1 MGKVDRRNFIR
12 ILTSGAAVAT
22 FPAACISSA
31 AAKGTRSYMRR
42 TTPEQQGIPSQAI
55 SGFITEVSKLDS
67 LHSVMIARNDC
78 VVAEGW
84 WAPYEP
90 ELNHWLFS
98 VSKSVTAI
106 GVGLARS
113 EGLLSLDDAVTSFFP
128 GEMPDSPGPHLLEM
142 RVRDLL
148 TMTHGHGGNT
158 DRDVMRA
165 DTPTWIRSFLSIE
178 PTHPPG
184 SAWHYSNAVS
194 YMLSAIVQ
202 QVSGERLVDFLMPRL
217 FEPLGVRN
225 PVWDESPEGVT
236 LGASG
241 LRMRTEDV
249 TRFGQ
254 LCLQLGSWNGV
265 QLVPESW
272 IIEATK
278 EQATPPSQD
287 PIDGYGF
294 HFTIVPHQAAYAAG
308 GVFGQNCIVV
318 PEKQA
323 VVVTTAGVRHGEM
336 QAINDLVWKHLT
348 PSMSDSQ
355 LPQDQS
361 ASSHLSARMDSLF
374 LPTVDGLAQP
384 PVVAGWTRSFHFAEN
399 DRGISNVVFR
409 LAGDSLDVTIVNRS
423 GNHLIRCGCGSWYS
437 QITGFEPPA
446 LTSLGVLGDGS
457 SNPCASSAAWTSK
470 DSLKVRVCYTETP
483 FIEEL
488 NFKFTSDSVTFE
500 QVANLSLHG
509 WDARHKATISGRET

>member
-1 MGKVDRRNFIR
+1 
-12 ILTSGAAVAT
+12 
-22 FPAACISSA
+22 
-31 AAKGTRSYMRR
+31 
-42 TTPEQQGIPSQAI
+42 
-55 SGFITEVSKLDS
+55 
-67 LHSVMIARNDC
+67 
-78 VVAEGW
+78 
-84 WAPYEP
+84 
-90 ELNHWLFS
+90 
-98 VSKSVTAI
+98 
-106 GVGLARS
+106 
-113 EGLLSLDDAVTSFFP
+113 
-128 GEMPDSPGPHLLEM
+128 
-142 RVRDLL
+142 
-148 TMTHGHGGNT
+148 
-158 DRDVMRA
+158 
-165 DTPTWIRSFLSIE
+165 
-178 PTHPPG
+178 
-184 SAWHYSNAVS
+184 
-194 YMLSAIVQ
+194 
-202 QVSGERLVDFLMPRL
+202 
-217 FEPLGVRN
+217 
-225 PVWDESPEGVT
+225 
-236 LGASG
+236 
-241 LRMRTEDV
+241 
-249 TRFGQ
+249 
-254 LCLQLGSWNGV
+254 
-265 QLVPESW
+265 
-272 IIEATK
+272 
-278 EQATPPSQD
+278 
-287 PIDGYGF
+287 
-294 HFTIVPHQAAYAAG
+294 
-308 GVFGQNCIVV
+308 
-318 PEKQA
+318 
-323 VVVTTAGVRHGEM
+323 M

-457 SNPCASSAAWTSK
+457 SDPCASSAAWTSK